1 VATAR
6 VDWLSVTVG
15 DYSGGLLG
23 GMVGVNYQISG
34 AIGLG
39 LSYNVFGI
47 DVDAKG
53 EDLHGRIET
62 HQDGPRLSL
71 TASW

>member
-1 VATAR
+1 
-6 VDWLSVTVG
+6 
-15 DYSGGLLG
+15 LLG

-34 AIGLG
+34 AVGLG